1 MQQVIRVISGKSI
14 CILVE
19 VFFILSFSFLSYKYN
34 LYIVWGIIPFLFLT
48 KKAIYKNAAFWVVV
62 LTMLSFI
69 YYYYSGF
76 GSTFRTIKTMV
87 VLLPFFFTNVL
98 QREQYCLSKYFYFFM
113 QLNAILV
120 CVDFFLYFIVGRT
133 IMNFTE
139 SGFLPRPCGLLEDS
153 NFFSYLMLIYIY
165 YYKWNY
171 GHYNKLFIT
180 SLFLSGSSIETTA
193 C

>member
-69 YYYYSGF
+69 YYYSGF

-153 NFFSYLMLIYIY
+153 NFFSYLMLIYI
-165 YYKWNY
+165 
-171 GHYNKLFIT
+171 L
-180 SLFLSGSSIETTA
+180 L
-193 C
+193 